1 MGRRTLER
9 TGKPPRRC
17 RSSRSKLPGRYSEE
31 VAKSGKG
38 MHAEGTGVP
47 KSEAVSLCE
56 MFKWLITGSLLPWR
70 LVHCL
75 QPACRRLCRWTQPCT
90 AAPLSLKHDGRFE
103 LRGWEGKYEVS
114 GEWVELSDSLLKTR
128 VKIEPGH
135 KMVLRFYGKQGL
147 VEIFYER
154 RRAELGK
161 MSLG

>member
-1 MGRRTLER
+1 MMSVPRGLGLRPFLLAASVLLTVSVSHAQ
-9 TGKPPRRC
+9 TTDVSGSYQCVQVKIKGK
-17 RSSRSKLPGRYSEE
+17 
-31 VAKSGKG
+31 
-38 MHAEGTGVP
+38 
-47 KSEAVSLCE
+47 
-56 MFKWLITGSLLPWR
+56 
-70 LVHCL
+70 
-75 QPACRRLCRWTQPCT
+75 TQPCT
-90 AAPLSLKHDGRFE
+90 AAPLILKHDGRFE

>member
-1 MGRRTLER
+1 MMSVTRGLGLRSFLLAAPVLLTVSASHAQTTDVSGSYQCVQVKIKGR
-9 TGKPPRRC
+9 
-17 RSSRSKLPGRYSEE
+17 
-31 VAKSGKG
+31 A
-38 MHAEGTGVP
+38 
-47 KSEAVSLCE
+47 
-56 MFKWLITGSLLPWR
+56 
-70 LVHCL
+70 
-75 QPACRRLCRWTQPCT
+75 QPCT
-90 AAPLSLKHDGRFE
+90 AAPLILKHDGHFE